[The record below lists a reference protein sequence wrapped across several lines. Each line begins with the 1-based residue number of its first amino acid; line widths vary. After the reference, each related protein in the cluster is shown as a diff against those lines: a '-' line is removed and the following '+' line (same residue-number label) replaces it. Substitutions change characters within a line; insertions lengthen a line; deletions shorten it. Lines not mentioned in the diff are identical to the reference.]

1 MGASEASPYKKERN
15 LLEFFLELISIERY
29 GDDNKMTL
37 KNLVKKFL
45 KSRDFRERMF
55 GQKLKKEV
63 YKLTR

>member
-55 GQKLKKEV
+55 EQKLKKEV